1 MIPITWPFAVWGL
14 DLVGPLK
21 KVPRAYTHLLVTI
34 DKFTKWIEAWPIM
47 KIRSEEAIKFFT
59 DIIHHFGVSNSIIKD
74 IDTQF
79 MGKKFLRFCD
89 NNHIR
94 VDWATVA
101 HPRMN
106 GQVERNNGMVLHGI
120 KPRVFNKLNKCGE
133 QWVTDIPVVHWSL
146 RTTPNRAMG
155 YTPFFMVYDTEAVL
169 LTDLDYGAPRVVA
182 YREPKAEEHLEDAM
196 DQLDEPAML
205 PSLALPSTSRRY
217 ADTTINGSGVEPSVS
232 VT

>member
-1 MIPITWPFAVWGL
+1 
-14 DLVGPLK
+14 
-21 KVPRAYTHLLVTI
+21 VPRAYTHLLVAI

-59 DIIHHFGVSNSIIKD
+59 DIIHKFRVSNSIIKD
-74 IDTQF
+74 NDTQF

-106 GQVERNNGMVLHGI
+106 GQVERGDGMVLHGT
-120 KPRVFNKLNKCGE
+120 KPRVFNKLNNCGE
-133 QWVTDIPVVHWSL
+133 RWVTEILVVRWSL

-155 YTPFFMVYDTEAVL
+155 HTPFFMVYDAEVVL

-196 DQLDEPAML
+196 DQLDEARDVA
-205 PSLALPSTSRRY
+205 LARSTKY
-217 ADTTINGSGVEPSVS
+217 Q
-232 VT
+232 